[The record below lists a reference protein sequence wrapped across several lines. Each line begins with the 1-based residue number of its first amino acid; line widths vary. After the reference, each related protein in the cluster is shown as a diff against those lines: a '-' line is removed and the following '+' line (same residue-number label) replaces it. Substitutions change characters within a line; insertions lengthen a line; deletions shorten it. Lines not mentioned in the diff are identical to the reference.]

1 MGTHPIFESDFDC
14 LTEWPIST
22 FKAKKS
28 KLRTSKQLS
37 RYLLLIRFLISR
49 EVLEKSQKLRTSFL
63 SIRTYLNKI
72 REDVKNSPALEHLKE
87 TQELEF
93 KVLSKQLEMKKALI
107 DRYSNHKLTEEIDLL
122 TEEL

>member
-1 MGTHPIFESDFDC
+1 MADFHFQSKKVKVENVETAEPILIIDKVLDIARSSGKEPK
-14 LTEWPIST
+14 TPNE
-22 FKAKKS
+22 
-28 KLRTSKQLS
+28 LS
-37 RYLLLIRFLISR
+37 
-49 EVLEKSQKLRTSFL
+49 QAFL

-107 DRYSNHKLTEEIDLL
+107 DRYSKHKLTEEIDLL